1 MDNRPKLICSE
12 RVRDPQSPSCLSHFV
27 PMCMPK
33 EVSQM
38 HRTHGITELVWPH
51 VGFRPHM
58 DVPLAADKVTTGM
71 TQKLQKT
78 TCGSLGMWI
87 SGYITIYSLYFFIYT
102 AYVIYI
108 YIYIYHTVIYTLLF
122 C

>member
-58 DVPLAADKVTTGM
+58 DVPLQADKVTTGM
-71 TQKLQKT
+71 TQKLQRKKN
-78 TCGSLGMWI
+78 LWQPWDI
-87 SGYITIYSLYFFIYT
+87 DIRLYYNIFFIYT

-108 YIYIYHTVIYTLLF
+108 YIYNNTVIYTLLF

>member
-1 MDNRPKLICSE
+1 
-12 RVRDPQSPSCLSHFV
+12 
-27 PMCMPK
+27 MPK

-58 DVPLAADKVTTGM
+58 DVPLADKVTTGM
-71 TQKLQKT
+71 TQKLQRKKN
-78 TCGSLGMWI
+78 LWQPWDI
-87 SGYITIYSLYFFIYT
+87 DIRLDLH
-102 AYVIYI
+102 IYI
-108 YIYIYHTVIYTLLF
+108 YNNTVISTLLF